1 MGPKTEL
8 KRLLALKGSLRL
20 NGVLALLRQACD
32 VVEVDE
38 LDSALDA
45 MRNNRFDAVLAETSD
60 FLPLERIS
68 STQQAAAVLDT
79 LSEGV
84 CVVGPGGELIW
95 ANPRMRQ
102 MTSAQVEKVIAV
114 CLEALEGF
122 SPLPEQNPGETKRFS
137 LPLPGEKFC
146 ELTCSPIYDRQGQL
160 RHVAAVL
167 ADTTTRRQQQQ
178 TITALERLGQ
188 ELSRLDTDA
197 CGNRPLPE
205 RLGVLKDRIISCAKE
220 VLNFDHLAILLK
232 DSEQNRLMW
241 LLAEGLSDQARQNEF
256 LISMEGNGIC
266 GYVAA
271 TGRSYL
277 CADIQ
282 TDPLYVAGLD
292 GACSS
297 ITVPLMLRGQVVG
310 VLNIES
316 ACPTSFGQYELHFAE
331 IFAAFLPLAVQM
343 LQLGP
348 DGAPARDSQADET
361 IEPVALPAGP
371 LDAPAQV
378 DLAGPLS
385 DVITAAAGLMED
397 YIGHDDLR
405 LRLQDIIDK
414 AAAIRSSAQP
424 GPPAPAPLR
433 AITPTDEPSD
443 VSQAKPTPAPPV
455 PLPVPAPAPMAES
468 APPPLPATTQAE
480 SPRTD
485 RVLEGKR
492 VLVADDEAIIRKLI
506 HDILAP
512 CGCVVDLAPDGVEAI
527 ANMAEHQYDL
537 VVTDVNMPGA
547 SGYEVLAAART
558 NGTETPVILV
568 TGFGYDPNNS
578 IVQACQTGQ
587 AKTLFKPFKVN
598 ELVDLARQAVQGD

>member
-8 KRLLALKGSLRL
+8 KRLLALKGSLHL

-60 FLPLERIS
+60 FLPLERTS
-68 STQQAAAVLDT
+68 STQQAATVLDT

-84 CVVGPGGELIW
+84 CVVGLEGKLIW
-95 ANPRMRQ
+95 ANPQLRQ
-102 MTSAQVEKVIAV
+102 LTSAQVEKVIAV
-114 CLEALEGF
+114 CVEALDNF
-122 SPLPEQNPGETKRFS
+122 ALSPEQSPGETKRFS

-146 ELTCSPIYDRQGQL
+146 ELTCSPIYDRQGKL
-160 RHVAAVL
+160 RQVAAVL

-178 TITALERLGQ
+178 TITALERLGE

-197 CGNRPLPE
+197 CGNMPQPE

-220 VLNFDHLAILLK
+220 VLNFEHLAILLK
-232 DSEQNRLMW
+232 DSEHSRLIW
-241 LLAEGLSDQARQNEF
+241 LLAEGLGDQARQNEF

-277 CADIQ
+277 CAEIQ
-282 TDPLYVAGLD
+282 ADPLYVAGLD

-316 ACPTSFGQYELHFAE
+316 ACPASFGQYELHFAE
-331 IFAAFLPLAVQM
+331 IFAAFLALAVQM
-343 LQLGP
+343 LNLELGE
-348 DGAPARDSQADET
+348 PASQAGAT
-361 IEPVALPAGP
+361 IEAVALPA
-371 LDAPAQV
+371 APQGEADQADLA

-385 DVITAAAGLMED
+385 DIITEATGLMED

-405 LRLQDIIDK
+405 VRLQDLIDLV
-414 AAAIRSSAQP
+414 ATVRSSAQP
-424 GPPAPAPLR
+424 GLARPAPLR
-433 AITPTDEPSD
+433 AIAPADEPIAT
-443 VSQAKPTPAPPV
+443 SQADPAAASPQ
-455 PLPVPAPAPMAES
+455 PAPAPA
-468 APPPLPATTQAE
+468 AVPPQPLPAKSQAAAT
-480 SPRTD
+480 RTD
-485 RVLEGKR
+485 AVLEGKR

-598 ELVDLARQAVQGD
+598 ELVELARQAVQGD